1 MHAGQGQRRK
11 RNMNDEPVQ
20 RRGCVIRQSP
30 RTAQEDSKKE
40 AGSQKHVVVHRTAL
54 VAPKP
59 ATSVT
64 LGENT
69 MAAKLT
75 IDKTSHLAVR
85 CAILAKMTLGMP
97 ADNILLKDLESAIA
111 SFRASGS
118 CATRGEALL
127 LPSWRD

>member
-1 MHAGQGQRRK
+1 
-11 RNMNDEPVQ
+11 
-20 RRGCVIRQSP
+20 
-30 RTAQEDSKKE
+30 
-40 AGSQKHVVVHRTAL
+40 
-54 VAPKP
+54 
-59 ATSVT
+59 
-64 LGENT
+64 

-118 CATRGEALL
+118 CATPGEALL
-127 LPSWRD
+127 LPSWRDEDCRAGGVRRLGDLRAGRRRQR